1 MVFDNSGS
9 GDGQL
14 VKGMPSVDDE
24 VTVNVTPEQAAG
36 ILRGEPRFQNL
47 KEQIVQERERRL
59 APAGSM
65 HLPELLDKR
74 RLEYAIPNDVF
85 ELGAAFDKVLVFQ
98 VSEEQ
103 KETVGDTSIIMS
115 DITKDR
121 ILKESPMGVI
131 CDAGL
136 EARDVLL
143 GNGMDV
149 GHLIAIVKLAPFRK
163 EAGTTHGHRH
173 ETMIIR
179 VGDIIGSVD
188 LARAKMRGDVRVVW
202 DPEGG
207 EKGNGAHRYMMRD
220 PKTGD
225 FSLSYDPLVPEMSS
239 EV

>member
-1 MVFDNSGS
+1 MVLDNSGS
-9 GDGQL
+9 GKGQL
-14 VKGMPSVDDE
+14 VRGVDSVDDQ
-24 VTVNVTPEQAAG
+24 VTVNISPEQAAG
-36 ILRGEPRFQNL
+36 ILSGDPKFQNL
-47 KEQIVQERERRL
+47 KEQIIEERSRRL

-98 VSEEQ
+98 VSEEE
-103 KETVGDTSIIMS
+103 KETVGDTGIIMS
-115 DITKDR
+115 DVTKER
-121 ILKESPMGVI
+121 MLKESPMGVI

-136 EARDVLL
+136 EARDILL

-149 GHLIAIVKLAPFRK
+149 GHLVAIVKLAPFRK

-173 ETMIIR
+173 EVMILR

-188 LARAKMRGDVRVVW
+188 LARAKLRGDVRVVW
-202 DPEGG
+202 DPDAG
-207 EKGNGAHRYMMRD
+207 ESGMHRYIVRN
-220 PKTGD
+220 PETGKFD
-225 FSLSYDPLVPEMSS
+225 LSCSYDPLSPEMAS

>member
-14 VKGMPSVDDE
+14 VRGISSVDGS
-24 VTVNVTPEQAAG
+24 VTAELHVGPEEAAG
-36 ILRGEPRFQNL
+36 ILRGDPKFQNL
-47 KEQIVQERERRL
+47 KEQILEERTRRL

-65 HLPELLDKR
+65 NLPKLLDER
-74 RLEYAIPNDVF
+74 RLRYAIPNDVF

-103 KETVGDTSIIMS
+103 KETVGDTGIIMS
-115 DITKDR
+115 DVTRDR
-121 ILKESPMGVI
+121 MLQESPMGVI

-136 EARDVLL
+136 EARDILL

-149 GHLIAIVKLAPFRK
+149 GHLVAIVKLAPFRK

-173 ETMIIR
+173 EVMILR

-188 LARAKMRGDVRVVW
+188 LARAKMRGDVQVVW
-202 DPEGG
+202 DAE
-207 EKGNGAHRYMMRD
+207 EQHHRYMMRN
-220 PKTGD
+220 PETGE
-225 FSLSYDPLVPEMSS
+225 FTRSYDPLSPEMAS

>member
-14 VKGMPSVDDE
+14 VRGMDSVDDQ
-24 VTVNVTPEQAAG
+24 VTVSVTPEQAQG
-36 ILRGEPRFQNL
+36 ILRGDPKFQNL
-47 KEQIVQERERRL
+47 KEQILEERTRRL
-59 APAGSM
+59 APEGSM

-103 KETVGDTSIIMS
+103 KETVGDTGIIMS
-115 DITKDR
+115 DVTKDR
-121 ILKESPMGVI
+121 MLQESPMGVI

-136 EARDVLL
+136 EARDILL

-149 GHLIAIVKLAPFRK
+149 GHLVAIVKLAPFRK

-173 ETMIIR
+173 EVMILR

-202 DPEGG
+202 DPEAGKSG
-207 EKGNGAHRYMMRD
+207 MHRYMMRD
-220 PKTGD
+220 PKTGE
-225 FSLSYDPLVPEMSS
+225 FSLSYDPLVPEMAS